1 MTMLILACALPS
13 YGTWYPF
20 INVVFYMLA
29 LPLILIVRNSRD
41 AMSSVSTRQEVS
53 LFLTAV
59 LLVSAFALPVILA
72 RVPEDP
78 KLIQWSACGLTLLA
92 NVVVFG
98 TIIGFFVSFSGSDS
112 DYSTW

>member
-1 MTMLILACALPS
+1 MGTYNYKALVALAFTGSVGMTMLILACALPS

-41 AMSSVSTRQEVS
+41 AMSS
-53 LFLTAV
+53 
-59 LLVSAFALPVILA
+59 
-72 RVPEDP
+72 
-78 KLIQWSACGLTLLA
+78 IQWSACGLTLLA